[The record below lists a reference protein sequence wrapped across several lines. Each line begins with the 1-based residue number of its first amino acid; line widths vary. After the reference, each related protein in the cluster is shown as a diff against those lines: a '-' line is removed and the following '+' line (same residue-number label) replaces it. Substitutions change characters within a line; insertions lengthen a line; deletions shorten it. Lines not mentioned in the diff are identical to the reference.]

1 MEKAVLSNSKDDT
14 MEEIDHYRNRSKSF
28 RETVKE
34 WLLREENPEILSEV
48 KITIGGIQKKD
59 GTLYINSISHDKP
72 MNFKAL
78 RTIIDSVESSLEK
91 YNNNINANETQDEE
105 EIKPEKES
113 CNLQR

>member
-1 MEKAVLSNSKDDT
+1 MEKVILSDSKDDT

-28 RETVKE
+28 RETIKE
-34 WLLREENPEILSEV
+34 WLLKEENPEILSEV

-59 GTLYINSISHDKP
+59 GTLSINSISHDKP

-78 RTIIDSVESSLEK
+78 RTVIDSVESSLEK
-91 YNNNINANETQDEE
+91 YNNNINEFQNE

>member
-1 MEKAVLSNSKDDT
+1 MEKAVLSDNKDDT

-48 KITIGGIQKKD
+48 KITLGGIQKKD
-59 GTLYINSISHDKP
+59 GTLSINSISHDKP

-78 RTIIDSVESSLEK
+78 RTVIDSVESSLEK
-91 YNNNINANETQDEE
+91 YNNTINEIQNEE

>member
-1 MEKAVLSNSKDDT
+1 MEKAVLSDNKDDT

-28 RETVKE
+28 RETIKE

-59 GTLYINSISHDKP
+59 GTLSINSISHDKP

-91 YNNNINANETQDEE
+91 YNNNINEIQNEE

>member
-1 MEKAVLSNSKDDT
+1 MEKAVLSDNKDDT

-59 GTLYINSISHDKP
+59 GTLSINSISHDKP

-78 RTIIDSVESSLEK
+78 RTVIDSVESSLEK
-91 YNNNINANETQDEE
+91 YNNNINEIQNEE
-105 EIKPEKES
+105 ETKPEKES

>member
-1 MEKAVLSNSKDDT
+1 MEKTVLPDNKDDT

-34 WLLREENPEILSEV
+34 WLLKEENPEILSEV

-59 GTLYINSISHDKP
+59 GTLSINSISHDKP

-91 YNNNINANETQDEE
+91 YNNNINEIQNEE

-113 CNLQR
+113 CSLQR

>member
-1 MEKAVLSNSKDDT
+1 MEKVILSDSKDDT

-34 WLLREENPEILSEV
+34 WLLKEENPEILSEV

-78 RTIIDSVESSLEK
+78 RTVIDSVESSLEK
-91 YNNNINANETQDEE
+91 YNNNINGIQNE